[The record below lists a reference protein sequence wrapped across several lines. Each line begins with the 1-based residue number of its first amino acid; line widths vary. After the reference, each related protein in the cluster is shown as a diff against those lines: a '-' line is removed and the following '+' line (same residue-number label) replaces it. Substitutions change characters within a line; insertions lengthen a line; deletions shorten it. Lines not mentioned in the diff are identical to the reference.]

1 MNIFIAPN
9 GFSDHHM
16 VKLDVNTKRTSK
28 SNYYWIFN
36 AMLLQDSVF
45 CENFKLFWNS
55 WKLKKCSFENRSQC
69 WDVGK
74 VNRKMFCQN
83 YTFHSSA
90 MVRVTLTVLQRDIE
104 CLERQI
110 VNNNETVQCD
120 GLIKKREELGFL
132 LHEQAKG
139 HR

>member
-1 MNIFIAPN
+1 
-9 GFSDHHM
+9 
-16 VKLDVNTKRTSK
+16 
-28 SNYYWIFN
+28 
-36 AMLLQDSVF
+36 
-45 CENFKLFWNS
+45 
-55 WKLKKCSFENRSQC
+55 
-69 WDVGK
+69 
-74 VNRKMFCQN
+74 
-83 YTFHSSA
+83 